1 MKVYSISL
9 LSVTPTTPAQATILG
24 TAQDLGSF
32 TFYQRGSV
40 GEFMTFFTK
49 TVAERT
55 PANQPSS
62 VEENNYKAHV
72 FRTSGR
78 NPGSMGMAAVMI
90 TDLEYPYRPAF
101 SLLTKILDEH
111 APLLANLPSPS
122 AAPSFGSASANAFSA
137 NPSQAAAGGLPPAQ
151 KGKLEGTLASYLT
164 KYQDP
169 KQADT
174 IMKVQ
179 KELDETKIVL
189 HKTIESVLERGEK
202 LDNLVERS
210 NALSAQS
217 KMFYKTAKKQ
227 NSCCVIM

>member
-1 MKVYSISL
+1 MKVYSLSL
-9 LSVTPTTPAQATILG
+9 LSVTPTTPAQATLLG
-24 TAQDLGSF
+24 TSQDLSSF
-32 TFYQRGSV
+32 SFYQRSSV

-78 NPGSMGMAAVMI
+78 QAGTVMI

-101 SLLTKILDEH
+101 SLLTKLLDEH
-111 APLLANLPSPS
+111 TTLLNNLPSAS
-122 AAPSFGSASANAFSA
+122 AAPSFG
-137 NPSQAAAGGLPPAQ
+137 
-151 KGKLEGTLASYLT
+151 TLTGYLS

-227 NSCCVIM
+227 NSCCVVM

>member
-1 MKVYSISL
+1 M
-9 LSVTPTTPAQATILG
+9 
-24 TAQDLGSF
+24 
-32 TFYQRGSV
+32 
-40 GEFMTFFTK
+40 
-49 TVAERT
+49 
-55 PANQPSS
+55 SS
-62 VEENNYKAHV
+62 VHLLETQAVWVLPVRKTDTYALLM
-72 FRTSGR
+72 SL
-78 NPGSMGMAAVMI
+78 AVMI

-111 APLLANLPSPS
+111 ASLAAQLP
-122 AAPSFGSASANAFSA
+122 APSSLASASANAFGG

-189 HKTIESVLERGEK
+189 VCIGITG
-202 LDNLVERS
+202 NLAE
-210 NALSAQS
+210 
-217 KMFYKTAKKQ
+217 F
-227 NSCCVIM
+227 